1 MSHNGSVTDM
11 YPPSAPEQHDTTA
24 IPRPYPPT
32 GEAPRYA
39 PGQGPGYDPRY
50 APGFG
55 AGYAPGYVPGNPA
68 ADAWET
74 KYRSQRTRTRI
85 AVAIATVTAAAA
97 LIMGF
102 ATWQLSQNP
111 LLSAA
116 SDLASGDLNLDGLVP
131 PATSEDT
138 TPGTTP
144 NGSQDGTTPDAPSTD
159 GLDIPLSELP
169 LPEGLQSL
177 ASTLGI
183 TDVGQLLD
191 LAVANGIL
199 SQEDA
204 DNLRAG
210 IAAGALANGLTQG
223 QDQSQ

>member
-1 MSHNGSVTDM
+1 MAHNGTVTDT

-24 IPRPYPPT
+24 IPRPYPT
-32 GEAPRYA
+32 AAQG
-39 PGQGPGYDPRY
+39 PGHAPGYDPRY
-50 APGFG
+50 TP
-55 AGYAPGYVPGNPA
+55 GYAPGYPPGGYIQGNPA
-68 ADAWET
+68 AEAWES
-74 KYRSQRTRTRI
+74 KFRSQRTRTRI
-85 AVAIATVTAAAA
+85 AVAVAAVTSAAA

-116 SDLASGDLNLDGLVP
+116 SDLASGDLNLEGLLP
-131 PATSEDT
+131 PTTPEDT
-138 TPGTTP
+138 PPGTTP
-144 NGSQDGTTPDAPSTD
+144 DTGAPDAPGAD

-191 LAVANGIL
+191 LAVANGVM

-204 DNLRAG
+204 DRLSAG
-210 IAAGALANGLTQG
+210 IAAGALANGLAQG
-223 QDQSQ
+223 QGQGEGEQ

>member
-1 MSHNGSVTDM
+1 VTDT

-24 IPRPYPPT
+24 IPRPYPP
-32 GEAPRYA
+32 A
-39 PGQGPGYDPRY
+39 GQAPGYDPRY
-50 APGFG
+50 TP
-55 AGYAPGYVPGNPA
+55 GYAPGYPPGGYIPGNPA
-68 ADAWET
+68 ADAWES
-74 KYRSQRTRTRI
+74 KFRSQRTKTRI
-85 AVAIATVTAAAA
+85 AVAVAAVTSAAA

-116 SDLASGDLNLDGLVP
+116 SELASGDLNLDGLLP
-131 PATSEDT
+131 PTTPEDS

-144 NGSQDGTTPDAPSTD
+144 DATPDGTAPDAPGTD

-177 ASTLGI
+177 AATFGI
-183 TDVGQLLD
+183 NDVGQLLD
-191 LAVANGIL
+191 LAVANGIM

-204 DNLRAG
+204 DKLRAG
-210 IAAGALANGLTQG
+210 IAAGALANGLA
-223 QDQSQ
+223 QDQGEGQQ

>member
-1 MSHNGSVTDM
+1 M
-11 YPPSAPEQHDTTA
+11 YSPSAPEQHDTTA

-32 GEAPRYA
+32 GEAPGYA
-39 PGQGPGYDPRY
+39 PGYGPGYDPRY

-55 AGYAPGYVPGNPA
+55 AGHAPGYVPGNPA
-68 ADAWET
+68 ADAWES
-74 KYRSQRTRTRI
+74 KYRGQRTRTRV
-85 AVAIATVTAAAA
+85 AVAIAAVTSAAA

-116 SDLASGDLNLDGLVP
+116 SDLASGDLDLEGLLP
-131 PATSEDT
+131 PATPEGT

-144 NGSQDGTTPDAPSTD
+144 DATPDGTAPDAPGTD

-191 LAVANGIL
+191 LAVANGIM

-204 DNLRAG
+204 DKLRAG
-210 IAAGALANGLTQG
+210 LAAGALANSLTDQG
-223 QDQSQ
+223 QNQ

>member
-1 MSHNGSVTDM
+1 MAHNGCVTDT

-24 IPRPYPPT
+24 MPRPYST
-32 GEAPRYA
+32 AG
-39 PGQGPGYDPRY
+39 PGPGYPPGYDPRY
-50 APGFG
+50 APG
-55 AGYAPGYVPGNPA
+55 YAPGYPPGGYIPGNPA
-68 ADAWET
+68 ADAWES
-74 KYRSQRTRTRI
+74 KFRSQRTRTRI
-85 AVAIATVTAAAA
+85 AVAVAAVTTAAA

-116 SDLASGDLNLDGLVP
+116 SDLASGDLNLDGLLP
-131 PATSEDT
+131 PTTPEGS

-144 NGSQDGTTPDAPSTD
+144 EGTTPDAPGTD

-169 LPEGLQSL
+169 LPEGLQGL
-177 ASTLGI
+177 ASTFGI

-191 LAVANGIL
+191 LAVANGIM

-204 DNLRAG
+204 DKLRAG
-210 IAAGALANGLTQG
+210 IAAGALANGLSQG
-223 QDQSQ
+223 EQ